1 MTTTISGKNKDE
13 LDRFTLNIMA
23 NSIEELLRN
32 QDQVVIAIPGG
43 RSIQGVFKLLGEDG
57 IPWERV
63 HIFMVDE
70 RLVSL
75 NQQDSNFKLGKEMF
89 LDKLVAKGVLPEENI
104 HPFVLDRDIDD
115 FGILHYE
122 QELKRY
128 GGIYDIV
135 LLSAGEDG
143 HIGALYPN
151 HHSIK
156 SEAEFYLTMNDSPKP
171 PKARMTLSRKLLLKS
186 KVTILLFFDRTKK
199 EAYRKFRDNQVHY
212 ESCPAK
218 LALLVEG
225 SYVITDLG

>member
-1 MTTTISGKNKDE
+1 MTTTISGKNQDE

-23 NSIEELLRN
+23 NFTEELLRN

-43 RSIQGVFKLLGEDG
+43 RSVQGVFELLGEDS
-57 IPWERV
+57 IPWERM

-70 RLVSL
+70 RLVLL
-75 NQQDSNFKLGKEMF
+75 NHQDSNFKLAQEMF

-104 HPFVLDRDIDD
+104 HPFVLDRDAED

-122 QELKRY
+122 QELKRH
-128 GGIYDIV
+128 GGIFDIV

-156 SEAEFYLTMNDSPKP
+156 SEADFYLTMNDSPKP

-186 KVTILLFFDRTKK
+186 KVAILLFFNKTKK
-199 EAYRKFRDNQVHY
+199 EAYRKFLNGQVHY

-218 LALLVEG
+218 LALMIDD
-225 SYVITDLG
+225 SYVITNLG